1 MIGSPLMKIDLKHIR
16 RDRDRHGNAR
26 IYLRVP
32 GRPQVRL
39 REVPGTAAFLA
50 EYQAAL
56 EAVTAGGE
64 ADEERHLVPGSLRWL
79 CAAYYRT
86 PEFRA
91 LDPSTKSVRRA
102 HLDSICASR
111 IASGEPR
118 GALPYRGMKAKNV
131 RKIRDE
137 WAARGPEAANGR
149 IKALRALYVWA
160 MSAGHVDHNP
170 TRDVPKIRG
179 SSEGFHSWTLEE
191 VEQYRAR
198 HPIGTKARLALELL
212 LFTGTRRSD
221 VVKLGRQ
228 MVRDGWFHWT
238 EAKGR
243 DRRRKDRAVPILPV
257 LQATVDASPIGDLIY
272 LVTEFG
278 KPFTVAGFGNKM
290 RDWCNQ
296 AGLPRCSAHGLRKAG
311 ATIAADN
318 GATSHEL
325 MAIFGWETL
334 KQAELYTRRA
344 DRKRLAGKAMH
355 LLVPVPPET
364 EMLSHLRQG
373 TEKS

>member
-1 MIGSPLMKIDLKHIR
+1 MKIDLKHIR

-32 GRPQVRL
+32 GKQQVRL
-39 REVPGTAAFLA
+39 REEPGTPAFLA

-56 EAVTAGGE
+56 GAAASGCD
-64 ADEERHLVPGSLRWL
+64 ADDERHAVPGSLRWL
-79 CAAYYRT
+79 CTAYYRT

-91 LDPSTKSVRRA
+91 LGVSTKSVRRS
-102 HLDSICASR
+102 HLGSICDSR
-111 IASGEPR
+111 IATGELR
-118 GALPYRGMKAKNV
+118 GALPYRGMKTKNV
-131 RKIRDE
+131 RRIRDE
-137 WAARGPEAANGR
+137 WAKDGPEAANGR
-149 IKALRALYVWA
+149 VKALRCLYAWA
-160 MSAGHVDHNP
+160 MSADHVDQNP
-170 TRDVPKIRG
+170 TRDVPTLRG
-179 SSEGFHSWTLEE
+179 SSEGFHSWTLDE
-191 VEQYRAR
+191 VEQYRRR
-198 HPIGTKARLALELL
+198 HPVGTKARLALELL

-238 EAKGR
+238 ETKGR

-257 LQATVDASPIGDLIY
+257 LQAAIDAAPTGDLIY
-272 LVTEFG
+272 LVTELG
-278 KPFTVAGFGNKM
+278 KPFSAGGFGHKF
-290 RDWCNQ
+290 RDWCDQ
-296 AGLPRCSAHGLRKAG
+296 AGLHHCSAHGLRKAG

-318 GATSHEL
+318 GATAHQL

-364 EMLSHLRQG
+364 EMLSHPQKG
-373 TEKS
+373 VEKP

>member
-1 MIGSPLMKIDLKHIR
+1 MQIDLKHIR

-39 REVPGTAAFLA
+39 RAAPGTPAFLA

-56 EAVTAGGE
+56 DATVGK
-64 ADEERHLVPGSLRWL
+64 ADDGRYGVPGSLRWL
-79 CAAYYRT
+79 CMAYYRT
-86 PEFRA
+86 PEFRGLGA
-91 LDPSTKSVRRA
+91 STKSVRRG
-102 HLDSICASR
+102 HLDSICDSR
-111 IASGEPR
+111 IATGELR
-118 GALPYRGMKAKNV
+118 GDLPYRGMKMKNV

-137 WAARGPEAANGR
+137 WAVRGPEAANGR
-149 IKALRALYVWA
+149 IKALRCLYAWA
-160 MSAGHVDHNP
+160 VGAGHADHNP
-170 TRDVPKIRG
+170 TRDVPRLRG
-179 SSEGFHSWTLEE
+179 SIEGFHSWTVDE

-198 HPIGTKARLALELL
+198 HPIGTKARLALDLL
-212 LFTGTRRSD
+212 LLTGTRRSD

-238 EAKGR
+238 ETKGR
-243 DRRRKDRAVPILPV
+243 ARHRKERAVPILAV
-257 LQATVDASPIGDLIY
+257 LQATIDASPTGDLIY

-278 KPFTVAGFGNKM
+278 KPFSIGGFSHKF
-290 RDWCNQ
+290 REWCDQ
-296 AGLPRCSAHGLRKAG
+296 AGLHHCTPHGLRKAG

-334 KQAELYTRRA
+334 KQAEHYTKRA

-364 EMLSHLRQG
+364 DILSHLQQAL
-373 TEKS
+373 EKA

>member
-1 MIGSPLMKIDLKHIR
+1 MIGECPMKIDLKHIR
-16 RDRDRHGNAR
+16 RDRDWHGNAR

-32 GRPQVRL
+32 GKAQVRL
-39 REVPGTAAFLA
+39 REAPGTPAFLV

-56 EAVTAGGE
+56 EAATAGG
-64 ADEERHLVPGSLRWL
+64 AGTAERGVPGSLRWL
-79 CAAYYRT
+79 CTAYYRT
-86 PEFRA
+86 PEFQGLGA
-91 LDPSTKSVRRA
+91 TTKSVRRA
-102 HLDSICASR
+102 HLDSICDSR
-111 IASGEPR
+111 IATGETR
-118 GALPYRGMKAKNV
+118 GTLPYRGMKTRNV

-137 WAARGPEAANGR
+137 CAARGPEAANGR
-149 IKALRALYVWA
+149 IKSLRALYVWA

-170 TRDVPKIRG
+170 TRDVPRLRG
-179 SSEGFHSWTLEE
+179 SSEGFHSWTLDE

-198 HPIGTKARLALELL
+198 HPIGTKARLALDLL

-228 MVRDGWFHWT
+228 MVRDGWFYWT
-238 EAKGR
+238 ETKGR
-243 DRRRKDRAVPILPV
+243 ARRRKERAVPILAV
-257 LQATVDASPIGDLIY
+257 LQATIDASPTGDLIY
-272 LVTEFG
+272 LVTELR
-278 KPFTVAGFGNKM
+278 KPFSIGGFSHKF
-290 RDWCNQ
+290 RDWCDQ
-296 AGLPRCSAHGLRKAG
+296 AGLHHCSPHGLRKAG

-334 KQAELYTRRA
+334 KQAEHYTKRA

-364 EMLSHLRQG
+364 ETLSHPQQVV
-373 TEKS
+373 EQA